1 LYIFSVFTFHSG
13 LYKTIYELFIKV
25 MKREM
30 TGHMQKR
37 KEIKGDSA
45 KTRLDSGCEDK
56 LQSVLVM

>member
-1 LYIFSVFTFHSG
+1 
-13 LYKTIYELFIKV
+13 